1 MPLYLTSRKCL
12 VEVNGILGSKLI
24 YLVKEKQ
31 KFQDILDYIS
41 WPIIYSTSKVHLKVV
56 RLEKTTLM

>member
-1 MPLYLTSRKCL
+1 MLVPLYLTSRKCL
-12 VEVNGILGSKLI
+12 VGVNGILGSKLI

-41 WPIIYSTSKVHLKVV
+41 NNTQY
-56 RLEKTTLM
+56 

>member
-24 YLVKEKQ
+24 YLMKEKQ
-31 KFQDILDYIS
+31 KCPDILDYNS
-41 WPIIYSTSKVHLKVV
+41 NNTQY
-56 RLEKTTLM
+56 

>member
-1 MPLYLTSRKCL
+1 MLVPLYLTSRKCL

-31 KFQDILDYIS
+31 KFEDILDYIS
-41 WPIIYSTSKVHLKVV
+41 NNTQY
-56 RLEKTTLM
+56 

>member
-24 YLVKEKQ
+24 YLVKEKHE
-31 KFQDILDYIS
+31 FF
-41 WPIIYSTSKVHLKVV
+41 PGASTRKLPSIN
-56 RLEKTTLM
+56 

>member
-12 VEVNGILGSKLI
+12 IEVNGILGSKLI

-31 KFQDILDYIS
+31 FQDILDYIS
-41 WPIIYSTSKVHLKVV
+41 
-56 RLEKTTLM
+56 

>member
-1 MPLYLTSRKCL
+1 MLVPLYLTSRKCL

-31 KFQDILDYIS
+31 KFHDILDYIS
-41 WPIIYSTSKVHLKVV
+41 NNIQY
-56 RLEKTTLM
+56 